1 MCRPRRCL
9 AIAVTGT
16 NRGDDTPDDCCQG
29 GWDTMRPNLGFVRL
43 GLGLSI
49 WLNAASLV
57 VNRYWWASPVRRCIS
72 LSSKR

>member
-1 MCRPRRCL
+1 
-9 AIAVTGT
+9 
-16 NRGDDTPDDCCQG
+16 
-29 GWDTMRPNLGFVRL
+29 MRPNLGFVRL

-49 WLNAASLV
+49 WLNSASLV